1 MQYKGM
7 TLIEKLPPY
16 PPSVFHC
23 LVESLFNIQM
33 SKMLFLRSPSITS
46 QLTLTSTL
54 LHMASLQEGT
64 NKPVTSKILI
74 QLLHY
79 HSVHLLL
86 TTIYFY
92 WHSRGK
98 HKIFPEK
105 VASSVQTTIK
115 D

>member
-1 MQYKGM
+1 M
-7 TLIEKLPPY
+7 
-16 PPSVFHC
+16 F
-23 LVESLFNIQM
+23 
-33 SKMLFLRSPSITS
+33 FLRSPSITS

-64 NKPVTSKILI
+64 TKPVTSKILI

-86 TTIYFY
+86 TTKNNVIFTGI
-92 WHSRGK
+92 HVGN
-98 HKIFPEK
+98 KIFPEK